1 MASEEQNLVPGP
13 RRYKHLLYWAAAV
26 GLIAAFVGGGSVV
39 LAYDSLASS
48 AARLVLEVGDVA
60 PQDVLAPRSITYE
73 SEVLTEDKRQAAAA
87 SVRPVYDP
95 PDPRVATEQL
105 QLARQSLDYIE
116 NVRYDDL
123 ATLDQKKQDIAA
135 ITALSLSD
143 GVVGQM
149 LGIEDESAWRA
160 VDAQI
165 MRLLERIMSGEIR
178 EDNIQSKRENLTN
191 LISATYSEQEVRVIQ
206 GVVEDLVR
214 VNTFYNDELTRQQQ
228 ARASEDVPV
237 EARTFAQ
244 GQMIIRAGEIATP
257 AHIEALEQFG
267 LLDASHHR
275 TARIISGLL
284 AMSLVT
290 ALLGGYILRFEPRLF
305 ADRRVLIVL
314 GLLFLG
320 FLVGARLVD
329 PQAKTAPYYYP
340 ASALAFLVTTLAGP
354 QLGIVVILALA
365 SLVGFMGHGA
375 LAFAVLVGFGGMLGV
390 LSLGRTERLNAY
402 FVAGGVVG
410 LSSAL
415 TAVAFALGSETS
427 VDAFLLL
434 SQLVGAALNGMLSA
448 AGALVGLYI
457 ISNVLNIPSSLKL
470 IELMRPNHPLLQ
482 QLLREAPGTYQ
493 HSLQVANLAELGAE
507 QIGANATL
515 VRVAAM
521 YHDIG
526 KILNPF
532 FFVENQVDKVNPHD
546 VLDDPYQSARIIIG
560 HVTEGERLAR
570 RYRLPHRIHEFIME
584 HHGTTQVAYFYQQ
597 ALSQANGTGVDIKD
611 FTYPGPRPRSR
622 ETAILMLADGC
633 ESSVRARRPQTK
645 DDVTETVDFI
655 FDARLRDR
663 QLDESGLT
671 LGDLRALRTTFVTAL
686 QGLFHSRITYPGT
699 PKRLAAQL
707 PAGTEN
713 RWLEP
718 KSPKSMRE
726 LPKPAPR
733 AQVGIAPVPVDV
745 QAVADEL
752 SKKAGGRGLD
762 TLPASD
768 ALLDTNGNPTHYQ
781 DQAAQDDA
789 EGSRHE

>member
-13 RRYKHLLYWAAAV
+13 RRYRRLLHWAIAA
-26 GLIAAFVGGGSVV
+26 GLIIAFVGGGSVV
-39 LAYDSLASS
+39 LAYDSLVSS
-48 AARLVLEVGDVA
+48 ASRLILEVGDVA
-60 PQDVLAPRSITYE
+60 ARDVLSPRSLTYE
-73 SEVLTEDKRQAAAA
+73 SDVLTGDKREAVAA
-87 SVRPVYDP
+87 SVCPVYDP

-123 ATLDQKKQDIAA
+123 ATPEQKQQDIAA
-135 ITALSLSD
+135 ITVLTLSAS
-143 GVVGQM
+143 VVDEM

-165 MRLLERIMSGEIR
+165 MRLLERVMSGEIR
-178 EDNIQSKRENLTN
+178 EDNIQSKRDNLTN
-191 LISATYSEQEVRVIQ
+191 LISATYSEQEVQVIQ

-228 ARASEDVPV
+228 TRAAEDVPV
-237 EARTFAQ
+237 EVRTFAQ

-275 TARIISGLL
+275 SARIISGLL
-284 AMSLVT
+284 AMSLAT
-290 ALLGGYILRFEPRLF
+290 ALLGGYILRFEPRLLQ
-305 ADRRVLIVL
+305 DRHVLMML
-314 GLLFLG
+314 GVLFLG
-320 FLVGARLVD
+320 FMIGARLVN
-329 PQAKTAPYYYP
+329 PQAKTEPYYYP

-365 SLVGFMGHGA
+365 TLVGFMGHGT
-375 LAFAVLVGFGGMLGV
+375 LAFAVLVGFSGTLGV

-415 TAVAFALGSETS
+415 IAVSFALGSETS
-427 VDAFLLL
+427 VDVFVLL
-434 SQLVGAALNGMLSA
+434 SQLVGAVLNGMLSA

-546 VLDDPYQSARIIIG
+546 VLNDPYQSARIIIG

-584 HHGTTQVAYFYQQ
+584 HQGTTQVAYFYQQ
-597 ALSQANGTGVDIKD
+597 ALSQANGVGVDIKE
-611 FTYPGPRPRSR
+611 FTYPGPRPQSR

-671 LGDLRALRTTFVTAL
+671 LADLRALRTTFVTAL
-686 QGLFHSRITYPGT
+686 QGMFHSRITYPGT
-699 PKRLAAQL
+699 PKRPAAQL

-718 KSPKSMRE
+718 KSPRA

-733 AQVGIAPVPVDV
+733 AHVGIAPVPVDT

-752 SKKAGGRGLD
+752 GKKAGGRGLD
-762 TLPASD
+762 TLPAPN
-768 ALLDTNGNPTHYQ
+768 ALLDTNGNPTPFENY
-781 DQAAQDDA
+781 AAKDDA
-789 EGSRHE
+789 EGSRHV

>member
-1 MASEEQNLVPGP
+1 L
-13 RRYKHLLYWAAAV
+13 AA
-26 GLIAAFVGGGSVV
+26 GLIAAFVSSGSVV
-39 LAYDSLASS
+39 LAYDSLVSS
-48 AARLVLEVGDVA
+48 ASRLVLEVGDVA
-60 PQDVLAPRSITYE
+60 PRDVLAPRSMTYE
-73 SEVLTEDKRQAAAA
+73 SDVLTEDKRQAAAA

-95 PDPRVATEQL
+95 PDARVATEQL

-123 ATLDQKKQDIAA
+123 ASLDQKKQDIAA
-135 ITALSLSD
+135 ITVLSLND
-143 GVVGQM
+143 DVVTQM
-149 LGIEDESAWRA
+149 LAIEDEAAWRA

-165 MRLLERIMSGEIR
+165 IRLLERVMSGEIR
-178 EDNIQSKRENLTN
+178 EDNIQSKRDNLTN
-191 LISATYSEQEVRVIQ
+191 LISATYSEQEVQVIQ

-228 ARASEDVPV
+228 TSAAENVAV
-237 EARTFAQ
+237 EVRTFAQ
-244 GQMIIRAGEIATP
+244 GQMIIRAGEIATA
-257 AHIEALEQFG
+257 AHIEALQQFG
-267 LLDASHHR
+267 LLDAGHHR

-284 AMSLVT
+284 AMALVT
-290 ALLGGYILRFEPRLF
+290 ALLGGYILRFEPKLLI
-305 ADRRVLIVL
+305 DRRVLIMLGVL
-314 GLLFLG
+314 FVS
-320 FLVGARLVD
+320 FMVGARLVN
-329 PQAKTAPYYYP
+329 PQAKTEPYYYP

-365 SLVGFMGHGA
+365 SLVGFMGHGS
-375 LAFAVLVGFGGMLGV
+375 LTFAVLIGFAGTLGV
-390 LSLGRTERLNAY
+390 LSFGRTERLNAY

-415 TAVAFALGSETS
+415 IALAFALGSETT
-427 VDAFLLL
+427 VDAFVLL
-434 SQLVGAALNGMLSA
+434 SQLVGSVLNGMLSA

-470 IELMRPNHPLLQ
+470 IELMQPNHPLLQ

-532 FFVENQVDKVNPHD
+532 FFVENQVDRVNPHD
-546 VLDDPYQSARIIIG
+546 TLGDPYQSARIIIG

-597 ALSQANGTGVDIKD
+597 ALSHTNGTGVDIKE
-611 FTYPGPRPRSR
+611 FTYPGPRPQTR

-633 ESSVRARRPQTK
+633 ESTVRARRPQTK
-645 DDVTETVDFI
+645 DDITETVDFI

-671 LGDLRALRTTFVTAL
+671 LGDLRALRATFVNAL
-686 QGLFHSRITYPGT
+686 QGMFHSRITYPGT
-699 PKRLAAQL
+699 PKRRSAPL
-707 PAGTEN
+707 PSGTEN

-718 KSPKSMRE
+718 KTPRE
-726 LPKPAPR
+726 LPQPAPR
-733 AQVGIAPVPVDV
+733 PQLGIAPVPVDA
-745 QAVADEL
+745 QAVVSEL
-752 SKKAGGRGLD
+752 GKKAGGRGLD
-762 TLPASD
+762 TLPAAD
-768 ALLDTNGNPTHYQ
+768 ALLDTNGNLAVRRPANDGTES
-781 DQAAQDDA
+781 DQ
-789 EGSRHE
+789 HE

>member
-1 MASEEQNLVPGP
+1 MVSDEQNLLPGP
-13 RRYKHLLYWAAAV
+13 RRTKRLLHWVLAA
-26 GLIAAFVGGGSVV
+26 GLLAAFVGSGSVV
-39 LAYDSLASS
+39 LAYDSIVSS
-48 AARLVLEVGDVA
+48 AARLVLEVGDVS
-60 PQDVLAPRSITYE
+60 PRDVLAPRSITYE
-73 SEVLTEDKRQAAAA
+73 SDVLTEDKREAAAA

-95 PDPRVATEQL
+95 PDSRVETEQI
-105 QLARQSLDYIE
+105 QLARQVLDFIE

-123 ATLDQKKQDIAA
+123 ATTEQKKQDITA
-135 ITALSLSD
+135 ITVLSLSES
-143 GVVGQM
+143 VVDQM

-165 MRLLERIMSGEIR
+165 VRLLERVMSGEIR

-191 LISATYSEQEVRVIQ
+191 LISATYSEPEVQVIQ

-228 ARASEDVPV
+228 TRAAEDVPV
-237 EARTFAQ
+237 EVRTFAQ
-244 GQMIIRAGEIATP
+244 GQMIVREGEIATP

-284 AMSLVT
+284 AMCLAT
-290 ALLGGYILRFEPRLF
+290 ALLGGYILRFERHLL
-305 ADRRVLIVL
+305 ADRRILIVL
-314 GLLFLG
+314 GVLFLG
-320 FLVGARLVD
+320 FMVGARLLN
-329 PQAKTAPYYYP
+329 PQAKTEVYYYP
-340 ASALAFLVTTLAGP
+340 ATALAFLVTTLAGP
-354 QLGIVVILALA
+354 QFGIVVILGLA
-365 SLVGFMGHGA
+365 SLVGFMGHGVLTA
-375 LAFAVLVGFGGMLGV
+375 AVLIGFSGTLGV
-390 LSLGRTERLNAY
+390 LSLGRTERLNSY
-402 FVAGGVVG
+402 FVAGGIVS

-415 TAVAFALGSETS
+415 IAVAFALGSETS
-427 VDAFLLL
+427 VDPFVLV
-434 SQLVGAALNGMLSA
+434 SQLIGAMLNGMLSG
-448 AGALVGLYI
+448 AGALVGLYL
-457 ISNVLNIPSSLKL
+457 ISSVLNIPSSLKL
-470 IELMRPNHPLLQ
+470 IELMQPNHPLLQ

-532 FFVENQVDKVNPHD
+532 FFVENQVDKANPHD
-546 VLDDPYQSARIIIG
+546 VLNDPYQSARIIIG

-597 ALSQANGTGVDIKD
+597 ALSREGEGVDIKE

-663 QLDESGLT
+663 QLDDSGLT
-671 LGDLRALRTTFVTAL
+671 LGDLRALRTTFVSAL
-686 QGLFHSRITYPGT
+686 QGMFHSRITYPGT
-699 PKRLAAQL
+699 PKRQTAKL

-718 KSPKSMRE
+718 KSPPRE
-726 LPKPAPR
+726 LPKPTR
-733 AQVGIAPVPVDV
+733 LHVGIAPVPVDV

-752 SKKAGGRGLD
+752 GKKAGSRGLD

-768 ALLDTNGNPTHYQ
+768 ALLDTNGNLARREP
-781 DQAAQDDA
+781 AASKLKGSDD
-789 EGSRHE
+789 E